1 MFKLLMP
8 RDTQFNV
15 MFTEMS
21 ANITQGATLLKEIFA
36 DFTDLPVRIQQLKTI
51 EHRGDEITHTILI
64 KLNKT
69 FITPFDR
76 EDIHALAASMDDVL
90 DYIYAAG
97 LRIVTY
103 KVTSPPR
110 ACALTAEIIIKQA
123 HQIAKAVKN
132 LEDHENVLACCV
144 EINFL
149 ENEADRVTQEAM
161 AELFETETNP
171 INLIKLKEL
180 LETLERSTDKA
191 EDVANVLESI
201 VLKSR

>member
-1 MFKLLMP
+1 MFNLMP
-8 RDTQFNV
+8 RETQFRD

-21 ANITQGATLLKEIFA
+21 TNITQGGMLLKEVFA
-36 DFTDLPVRIQQLKTI
+36 DFTDVPVRIQQLKTI
-51 EHRGDEITHTILI
+51 EHRGDEMTHSILI

-90 DYIYAAG
+90 DFIYAAG

-103 KVTSPPR
+103 KVSAPPR
-110 ACALTAEIIIKQA
+110 AAALLADIIIKQA
-123 HQIAKAVKN
+123 EQISRAVKN
-132 LEDHENVLACCV
+132 LEDHENVLAACV

-161 AELFETETNP
+161 AELFETETDP

-180 LETLERSTDKA
+180 LEMLEQSTDKA
-191 EDVANVLESI
+191 EDVANVLEAI